1 VEEEILRR
9 SIIAFAAGA
18 ATLAWMAYAQETDYS
33 DVTPERVIDVSLPL
47 GPTSQQG
54 IGILAFGEELARLS
68 EGRLQIRPHYD
79 NALGAEREV
88 VEGMGLGIIDAGIT
102 STGPMG
108 GFVDEFMLFDLPYIF
123 ENHDHAYAFLDSE
136 HGEHLAQLLE
146 EQANVKILA
155 WMENGFRH
163 NTNNVRPIT
172 HPDDLRGINHRTQE
186 SRVQVDTWQ
195 ALGANASPMAWT
207 EVFTA
212 LQQGVMDSQ
221 ENPLPTIYDVNF
233 YDVQRYLNM
242 TQHVYSPAPLMM
254 SLDLFNSFSEEDQQ
268 IILEAA
274 QLALPVQREA
284 SQRLEQE
291 YLQRL
296 DELGME
302 VTHPDLEP
310 FRERVQPVI
319 EAWKPVI
326 GEELVEAAINFEH

>member
-1 VEEEILRR
+1 MKRLVTGL
-9 SIIAFAAGA
+9 AAA
-18 ATLAWMAYAQETDYS
+18 AVACVSAAASAQQNDYS
-33 DVTPERVIDVSLPL
+33 DVEPERIIDVSLPL
-47 GPTSQQG
+47 GPASQQG
-54 IGILAFGEELARLS
+54 IGILKFGEELQRLS
-68 EGRLQIRPHYD
+68 EGRLRIQPHYD

-88 VEGMGLGIIDAGIT
+88 VEGMSFGTIDAGIT

-108 GFVDEFMLFDLPYIF
+108 GFVDAFMLFDLPYIF
-123 ENHDHAYAFLDSE
+123 TDHAHAHAFLDSE
-136 HGEHLAQLLE
+136 HGAQLAQLLE
-146 EQANVKILA
+146 DGANVKILA

-163 NTNNVRPIT
+163 NTNNVRPLN

-186 SRVQVDTWQ
+186 SRVQVDTWR

-254 SLDLFNSFSEEDQQ
+254 GLDLFNSFSEEDRA

-274 QLALPVQREA
+274 AIALPVQRQA
-284 SQRLEQE
+284 SQDLEQE
-291 YLQRL
+291 YLGRL
-296 DELGME
+296 EELGMV

-310 FRERVQPVI
+310 FREKVAPVI
-319 EAWKPVI
+319 ETWTPTV
-326 GEELVEAAINFEH
+326 GPSLVEAAVAFSN